1 MNKLLRFV
9 VLIIFLPNFSYSDPI
24 PYTDD
29 WSLLDETIKTELQF
43 KNSNFDL
50 VLKANNNELLLI
62 SNNKSKNI
70 YQFNGDKFEVY
81 IISQNNE
88 PSIYLFNKT
97 LKNLF
102 VGNVKN
108 NNVEFVSKPW
118 NFGVLEAIIED
129 CEKIES
135 SLMFKH
141 DKNYMLTKFKYSK
154 RPKEFKCYILMY
166 GGRCELV
173 FNPSSDEYNY
183 NDKMIIT
190 DAFKYEGD
198 VDEISYL
205 IDSDYGVC
213 KFYNKLSI

>member
-9 VLIIFLPNFSYSDPI
+9 ALLIFFPNFSYSDPI

-29 WSLLDETIKTELQF
+29 WGLLDETIKTELQF

-50 VLKANNNELLLI
+50 VLKVNNNELLLI
-62 SNNKSKNI
+62 SNNKNKKI
-70 YQFNGDKFEVY
+70 YQFNDDKFDVY
-81 IISQNNE
+81 IVSQNNE
-88 PSIYLFNKT
+88 PLIYLFNKT

-102 VGNVKN
+102 VGNLKN

-118 NFGVLEAIIED
+118 NFGVLKAIIED
-129 CEKIES
+129 CKKIES
-135 SLMFKH
+135 SHMFKH

-154 RPKEFKCYILMY
+154 RPEEFKCYILMY